1 MLRQSLLRK
10 KLSDRVILGFAI
22 ILCNGHSLSS
32 AAYACD
38 RYFFIPGVLALVL
51 AASDLHFAPVPIFAE
66 LASLHCYYAY
76 FNRYYLVQPRIGGEL
91 MLCAALLLCIAYT
104 VVYVRKKARKFEINP

>member
-1 MLRQSLLRK
+1 MGIPYLLP
-10 KLSDRVILGFAI
+10 
-22 ILCNGHSLSS
+22 HMH
-32 AAYACD
+32 D

-91 MLCAALLLCIAYT
+91 MLAALLLCIAYT
-104 VVYVRKKARKFEINP
+104 AVYVRKARKFEINP